1 MGYGV
6 VRTDRLMGTDVRSM
20 LESVKYMGAGSTA
33 TAIDNGNVVKLDG
46 SLMTGEREIKKGVT
60 PAANDALDAIVLIAS
75 PANTN
80 RDEVVLIAAPEVMY
94 DERKRNLDEFQN
106 EAGKVCRGYHL
117 HSGDIFSV
125 TKDALDG
132 VATPAVGNV
141 VELKAG
147 IKLNVA
153 ASATGGST
161 VVGKIIAV
169 DVVGRYTY
177 YVIQVA

>member
-1 MGYGV
+1 MSYGV
-6 VRTDRLMGTDVRSM
+6 VRTDKMIATDVRSM

-75 PANTN
+75 P
-80 RDEVVLIAAPEVMY
+80 EVMY

-132 VATPAVGNV
+132 AATPAVGNV

-153 ASATGGST
+153 ASATSGST

>member
-1 MGYGV
+1 MSYGV
-6 VRTDRLMGTDVRSM
+6 VRTDKMMATDVRSM

-75 PANTN
+75 P
-80 RDEVVLIAAPEVMY
+80 EVMY

-125 TKDALDG
+125 TKDALDC

-153 ASATGGST
+153 ASATSGST

>member
-1 MGYGV
+1 MAYGV
-6 VRTDRLMGTDVRSM
+6 VRTDKLMGTDVRSM

-75 PANTN
+75 P
-80 RDEVVLIAAPEVMY
+80 EVMY

-132 VATPAVGNV
+132 AATPAVGNV

-153 ASATGGST
+153 ASATSGST